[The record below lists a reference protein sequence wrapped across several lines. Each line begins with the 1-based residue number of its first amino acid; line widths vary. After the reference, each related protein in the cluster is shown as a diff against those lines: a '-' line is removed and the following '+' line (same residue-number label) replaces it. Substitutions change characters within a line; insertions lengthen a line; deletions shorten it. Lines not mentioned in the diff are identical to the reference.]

1 MSSSSTSEPPIR
13 KICCIGAGYVGG
25 PTCSVL
31 ALKCPNVQVTVVDMN
46 EVRINQWNSAK
57 LPIYEP
63 GLEEIVLECRGRNL
77 FFSTNVVSSIK
88 EADLIFISVNTPTK
102 TFGLG
107 KGRAADLK
115 YVESCARLIA
125 EVSDRSKIVVE
136 KSTVPVRAA
145 ASIINIL
152 KANTKPGVSYQ
163 VLSNPEF
170 LAEGTAVSDLTNP
183 DRVLIGGESS
193 DEGKKAISALS
204 WIYLHWV
211 PSEKIVTMNTWSSE
225 LSKLAANAF
234 LAQRISSINAISAVC
249 EATGA
254 DVSEVAKAIGLD
266 SRLGPKFL
274 QASVGFGGSCF
285 QKDILNLVYI
295 SESLNLQDVA
305 AYWQQV
311 IDMNEYQK
319 SRFGQRIVQAMFNTI
334 TDKHITMLGFAFKK
348 NTGDTRESPAIY
360 VAKHLL
366 EEGAH
371 LHIYDPK
378 VEDAQ
383 ILMDLSSTVEKG
395 VTNTK
400 VSIHDDPYVAAKGTH
415 ALVVCTEWDEFIV
428 ISILVNIFIVVV
440 PELVVYDFYFIFQT
454 YDYQR
459 MYESMLK
466 PAFVFDGRKILD
478 HSALTKIG
486 FHVETIG
493 KRQGQSFQ
501 GQNWAGANG
510 I

>member
-1 MSSSSTSEPPIR
+1 MTTNIAEIPVR

-31 ALKCPNVQVTVVDMN
+31 ALNCPDIQVTVVDRN
-46 EVRINQWNSAK
+46 ELRINQWNSEK

-63 GLEEIVLECRGRNL
+63 GLEEIVKQCRGKNL
-77 FFSTNVVSSIK
+77 FFSTDMAPALK

-115 YVESCARLIA
+115 FVESCARLIA
-125 EVSDRSKIVVE
+125 EVCDRSKIVVE
-136 KSTVPVRAA
+136 KSTVPVRSA
-145 ASIINIL
+145 ASIVNVL

-170 LAEGTAVSDLTNP
+170 LAEGTAVNDLKNP
-183 DRVLIGGESS
+183 DRVLIGGEESE
-193 DEGKKAISALS
+193 EGKKAISALS
-204 WIYLHWV
+204 WVYRHWV
-211 PSEKIVTMNTWSSE
+211 SADKIIEMNTW
-225 LSKLAANAF
+225 LPMHF
-234 LAQRISSINAISAVC
+234 LPNESQALMPYPRFVRQPVPMSVKWPRPSGSIPV
-249 EATGA
+249 
-254 DVSEVAKAIGLD
+254 LD
-266 SRLGPKFL
+266 PKFL
-274 QASVGFGGSCF
+274 QASVGWGGSCF

-295 SESLNLQDVA
+295 SESLNLTSVA

-319 SRFGQRIVQAMFNTI
+319 SRFGERIVQSMFNTI
-334 TDKHITMLGFAFKK
+334 TDKRIAILGFAFKK
-348 NTGDTRESPAIY
+348 NTGDTRESPAIH

-366 EEGAH
+366 EEGAF

-378 VEDAQ
+378 VEKAQ
-383 ILMDLSSTVEKG
+383 ILLDLDQLDEESG
-395 VTNTK
+395 I
-400 VSIHDDPYVAAKGTH
+400 SIHTDPYEAAKGTH
-415 ALVVCTEWDEFIV
+415 ALVICTEWDQFI
-428 ISILVNIFIVVV
+428 
-440 PELVVYDFYFIFQT
+440 T

-459 MYESMLK
+459 MYDSMLK
-466 PAFVFDGRKILD
+466 PAFVFDGRKILN

-493 KRQGQSFQ
+493 KRHGQSFQ
-501 GQNWAGANG
+501 DHNWAGTNG

>member
-1 MSSSSTSEPPIR
+1 MSTNIAEIPVR

-31 ALKCPNVQVTVVDMN
+31 ALKCPDIQVTVVDRN
-46 EVRINQWNSAK
+46 ELRINQWNSEK

-63 GLEEIVLECRGRNL
+63 GLEEIVLQCRGKNL
-77 FFSTNVVSSIK
+77 FFSTDMVPALK

-115 YVESCARLIA
+115 FVESCARLIA
-125 EVSDRSKIVVE
+125 EVCDRSKIIVE
-136 KSTVPVRAA
+136 KSTVPVRSA
-145 ASIINIL
+145 ASIVNVL

-170 LAEGTAVSDLTNP
+170 LAEGTAVNDLTNP
-183 DRVLIGGESS
+183 DRVLIGGEESE
-193 DEGKKAISALS
+193 EGRKAISALS
-204 WIYLHWV
+204 WVYRHWV
-211 PSEKIVTMNTWSSE
+211 SSEKIIKMNTWSSE

-274 QASVGFGGSCF
+274 QASVGWGGSCF

-295 SESLNLQDVA
+295 SESLNLTSVA

-334 TDKHITMLGFAFKK
+334 TDKHIAILGFAFKK
-348 NTGDTRESPAIY
+348 NTGDTRESPAIH

-366 EEGAH
+366 EEGAF
-371 LHIYDPK
+371 LHIFDPK
-378 VEDAQ
+378 VEKAQ
-383 ILMDLSSTVEKG
+383 ILLDLDQWDEESG
-395 VTNTK
+395 M
-400 VSIHDDPYVAAKGTH
+400 SIHADPYEAAKGTH
-415 ALVVCTEWDEFIV
+415 ALVICTEWDQFT
-428 ISILVNIFIVVV
+428 
-440 PELVVYDFYFIFQT
+440 T

-459 MYESMLK
+459 MYDSMLK

-478 HSALTKIG
+478 HSALAKIG

-493 KRQGQSFQ
+493 KRHGQSFQ
-501 GQNWAGANG
+501 TKKIGCHLFQTALVPFDL
-510 I
+510 